1 MRMICG
7 VINPPSWIDL
17 PAIVAGA
24 LAGALFAQR
33 RGLDITCILALAPA
47 SGLGGGI
54 RRDILVGELPPRMLR
69 RGAPDASPAFLG
81 TSLYIGLVDLLSLNK
96 VIAQLSAVILVCL
109 VRGVSVWRGWE
120 SPGSR
125 DLTPTFLR
133 SSGPGARHR
142 PSVEREPT
150 NQGSTDQGSR

>member
-7 VINPPSWIDL
+7 VINPPLWIEL
-17 PAIVAGA
+17 PAVVAGA

-33 RGLDITCILALAPA
+33 RGLDITGIPALALA

-69 RGAPDASPAFLG
+69 RGAPDASAAFLG

-133 SSGPGARHR
+133 SSGPGARHP
-142 PSVEREPT
+142 PSGEREPT